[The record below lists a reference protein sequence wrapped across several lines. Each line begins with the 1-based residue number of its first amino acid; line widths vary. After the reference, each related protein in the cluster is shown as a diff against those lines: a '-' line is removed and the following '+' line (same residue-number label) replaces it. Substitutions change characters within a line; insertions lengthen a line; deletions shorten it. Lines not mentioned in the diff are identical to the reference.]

1 MATRE
6 ITRELWPSELDAFG
20 VQHAGW
26 IVTVEVL
33 SEQLGD
39 QLETDVLPLTGI
51 AVELD
56 HEPERIAIMLGGR
69 SEAHLTHMVE
79 GPCRVW
85 LREPEIPGDEAIEV
99 ECGDGTRTLVHFHRV
114 PPERQLPAF

>member
-6 ITRELWPSELDAFG
+6 ITRELWPSELDTFG

-26 IVTVEVL
+26 IVTLEVL
-33 SEQLGD
+33 SQELGD
-39 QLETDVLPLTGI
+39 QLQTSGLPLTGI

-56 HEPERIAIMLGGR
+56 RAPERIEIMVGGR
-69 SEAHLTHMVE
+69 LETHLTHVVE

-85 LREPEIPGDEAIEV
+85 LREPEVPGDEAIEV
-99 ECGDGTRTLVHFHRV
+99 ECDDGTRTLVHFYRI
-114 PPERQLPAF
+114 PLDRQLSTS